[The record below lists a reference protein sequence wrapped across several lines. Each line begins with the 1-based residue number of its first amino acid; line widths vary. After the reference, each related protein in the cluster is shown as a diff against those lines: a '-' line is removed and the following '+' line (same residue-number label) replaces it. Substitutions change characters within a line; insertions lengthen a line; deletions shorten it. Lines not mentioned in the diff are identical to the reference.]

1 MRAFWR
7 RDGATAF
14 NTGVKTITM
23 LLWIKGS
30 AAQRLVGHETRRLA
44 ESSDSYN
51 FMFYFVIGA
60 MMLTCLIYNIFFK
73 HKMEA
78 NFLRQQ
84 ALPETMLRQD
94 VIASDQDMNN
104 LWECE
109 VCSFKSYDAHTTCML
124 CGTDRSFKMIEKT
137 TRAIDESSSEHSNAP
152 SSASSSTKYVLYM
165 DEKENPL
172 TRSAV
177 NRATPSRSI
186 GSKSTPKINREFF
199 KRKLSVLNLR
209 QQSARRRHEW
219 SRQRN
224 DDGELIWVRKKHY
237 MDRKALKSLR
247 NLDSLRS
254 QSSASLRDSILSNGS
269 VHSVGIVSR
278 IVVSPKNPTGRL
290 SLEAADGALA
300 MRGSDSSEF
309 SQDELEQ
316 VGSLPFQQKH
326 AWFVQHTAAMEV
338 PWEYGHL
345 LLEIERDNLLHN
357 SCEQLLWATPDQ
369 LHQSL
374 RIKFANEPGV
384 DAGGLVREWFTLMT
398 KEVFDDTTGLFY
410 RSGNGDGLMI
420 NPASAE
426 ASVDHLMY
434 YQAIGR
440 FIGRA
445 LFEGILIDA
454 HLALPVCKH
463 ILGIP
468 ITFSD
473 LEFVDNDLYK
483 NLKWLRDNTGVESL
497 ALDFTV
503 NVDQMSDKAKVA
515 DLVPNGSN
523 IPVTDENK
531 MEYITLRFKW
541 IVATSISQQLGSVM
555 QGLFSI
561 IPKELL
567 SVFDHQELELLIC
580 GIPDID
586 VMDWKTHTI
595 YVGERDERA
604 IAWFWNIVHEF
615 SNEQK
620 ARLLQFT
627 TGSARVPVQGFKA
640 LTMNDGRIC
649 PFAIQ
654 CVSADECLYP
664 RAHTCFNR
672 YVCVLSGARRHWRV
686 PELPS
691 TTSRD
696 DGAVEIMDLGAGT
709 GNMGPSFFKRWP
721 KAHVTFVDSSASMLE
736 RAKQEHSVND
746 NVKSEQ
752 CTYVEADFES
762 FQPAKPVDLIFSNAA
777 LHWVSSERHKQLLP
791 RGHWDRVAHVRWVT
805 CERDLGFYY
814 ELFKSIDKDVE
825 LDMWATVYAQV
836 LEGDNPVADF
846 VGSTGLRPFMEALND
861 PSTAATEFEHKYREL
876 IAAAYPRQS
885 DGRTIFNFKRFF
897 ARKKSDLVFTKGQ
910 QLRLNRPTGA
920 RMGPKKGKGKKEK
933 KKGKGGGAS
942 KKGAAEVN
950 DAEREN
956 EAERLELVKQAKA
969 LLELTRKEEQAFNE
983 FQQQREK
990 INYFWIVEKKNFED
1004 RKAELRN
1011 KERERQD
1018 LEEKHQVEIKVYKQR
1033 VKHLLYEH
1041 QNEITKL
1048 KKEMEQSLKL
1058 SQDDYRGNER
1068 ELKTDKRRLKFD
1080 LKEIELS
1087 HQDYLKSLKQEQ
1099 DRRITVLRQEFER
1112 HAKELQQKYERKRKA
1127 FRDDLEARR
1136 KQDTQKIEERKN
1148 LHIAQLMTAHEKA
1161 FGEIKNYYNDIT
1173 HNNLDLIKSLK
1184 EEVSEMKKKE
1194 AQDEKLMFEI
1204 SQENKR
1210 MSEPLKRALLDV
1222 EKLRKN
1228 ICVYQ
1233 EEKVELR
1240 TAKAQ
1245 LLVLEQE
1252 YATLSWEFEVLQ
1264 QRAAQVA
1271 RELEE
1276 LTTQFHSSIYDVQQ
1290 KAGLK
1295 NLLLEKKMGALTLQL
1310 EQKDAELNE
1319 VLLHA
1324 KLDPAIVDRVKG
1336 RLEDIMANKAE
1347 DLRELEAEM
1356 AQVRKLQQELVTA
1369 MQLKM
1374 SEYGL
1379 PLDELGFMPQTRS
1392 AVESSKNNSNN
1403 NRSYS
1408 DDVAPSPGASI
1419 KEQQMA
1425 QKRAKTNM
1433 AKSFSDPAKVQ

>member
-1 MRAFWR
+1 
-7 RDGATAF
+7 
-14 NTGVKTITM
+14 
-23 LLWIKGS
+23 
-30 AAQRLVGHETRRLA
+30 
-44 ESSDSYN
+44 
-51 FMFYFVIGA
+51 
-60 MMLTCLIYNIFFK
+60 
-73 HKMEA
+73 MEA

-137 TRAIDESSSEHSNAP
+137 ARAVDESTSEHSNAP
-152 SSASSSTKYVLYM
+152 SSASST
-165 DEKENPL
+165 
-172 TRSAV
+172 
-177 NRATPSRSI
+177 
-186 GSKSTPKINREFF
+186 
-199 KRKLSVLNLR
+199 
-209 QQSARRRHEW
+209 RRRHEW

-269 VHSVGIVSR
+269 VNSVGIVSR

-290 SLEAADGALA
+290 SLEAAEGALA
-300 MRGSDSSEF
+300 TRGSDSSEF

-410 RSGNGDGLMI
+410 RCGNGDGLMI
-420 NPASAE
+420 NSASAE

-503 NVDQMSDKAKVA
+503 NVDQMSDKTKVV

-541 IVATSISQQLGSVM
+541 IVATSISQQLGSLM

-649 PFAIQ
+649 PFAIHI
-654 CVSADECLYP
+654 D
-664 RAHTCFNR
+664 
-672 YVCVLSGARRHWRV
+672 
-686 PELPS
+686 
-691 TTSRD
+691 
-696 DGAVEIMDLGAGT
+696 
-709 GNMGPSFFKRWP
+709 
-721 KAHVTFVDSSASMLE
+721 
-736 RAKQEHSVND
+736 
-746 NVKSEQ
+746 
-752 CTYVEADFES
+752 
-762 FQPAKPVDLIFSNAA
+762 
-777 LHWVSSERHKQLLP
+777 LP
-791 RGHWDRVAHVRWVT
+791 RYD
-805 CERDLGFYY
+805 
-814 ELFKSIDKDVE
+814 
-825 LDMWATVYAQV
+825 
-836 LEGDNPVADF
+836 
-846 VGSTGLRPFMEALND
+846 
-861 PSTAATEFEHKYREL
+861 TEK
-876 IAAAYPRQS
+876 
-885 DGRTIFNFKRFF
+885 
-897 ARKKSDLVFTKGQ
+897 
-910 QLRLNRPTGA
+910 
-920 RMGPKKGKGKKEK
+920 
-933 KKGKGGGAS
+933 
-942 KKGAAEVN
+942 
-950 DAEREN
+950 
-956 EAERLELVKQAKA
+956 
-969 LLELTRKEEQAFNE
+969 
-983 FQQQREK
+983 
-990 INYFWIVEKKNFED
+990 
-1004 RKAELRN
+1004 
-1011 KERERQD
+1011 
-1018 LEEKHQVEIKVYKQR
+1018 
-1033 VKHLLYEH
+1033 
-1041 QNEITKL
+1041 
-1048 KKEMEQSLKL
+1048 
-1058 SQDDYRGNER
+1058 
-1068 ELKTDKRRLKFD
+1068 
-1080 LKEIELS
+1080 
-1087 HQDYLKSLKQEQ
+1087 
-1099 DRRITVLRQEFER
+1099 
-1112 HAKELQQKYERKRKA
+1112 
-1127 FRDDLEARR
+1127 
-1136 KQDTQKIEERKN
+1136 
-1148 LHIAQLMTAHEKA
+1148 
-1161 FGEIKNYYNDIT
+1161 
-1173 HNNLDLIKSLK
+1173 
-1184 EEVSEMKKKE
+1184 
-1194 AQDEKLMFEI
+1194 
-1204 SQENKR
+1204 
-1210 MSEPLKRALLDV
+1210 
-1222 EKLRKN
+1222 
-1228 ICVYQ
+1228 
-1233 EEKVELR
+1233 
-1240 TAKAQ
+1240 
-1245 LLVLEQE
+1245 
-1252 YATLSWEFEVLQ
+1252 
-1264 QRAAQVA
+1264 
-1271 RELEE
+1271 
-1276 LTTQFHSSIYDVQQ
+1276 
-1290 KAGLK
+1290 
-1295 NLLLEKKMGALTLQL
+1295 
-1310 EQKDAELNE
+1310 
-1319 VLLHA
+1319 
-1324 KLDPAIVDRVKG
+1324 
-1336 RLEDIMANKAE
+1336 
-1347 DLRELEAEM
+1347 DLRIALS
-1356 AQVRKLQQELVTA
+1356 LVIQMEVT
-1369 MQLKM
+1369 
-1374 SEYGL
+1374 
-1379 PLDELGFMPQTRS
+1379 GFTI
-1392 AVESSKNNSNN
+1392 E
-1403 NRSYS
+1403 
-1408 DDVAPSPGASI
+1408 
-1419 KEQQMA
+1419 
-1425 QKRAKTNM
+1425 
-1433 AKSFSDPAKVQ
+1433 

>member
-1 MRAFWR
+1 MRAFWWR
-7 RDGATAF
+7 YGGPVVYSGF
-14 NTGVKTITM
+14 NMALAVAVLLRIEETMAQDVSGV
-23 LLWIKGS
+23 
-30 AAQRLVGHETRRLA
+30 RRRLA
-44 ESSDSYN
+44 DSSDSYN

-84 ALPETMLRQD
+84 TLPETMLRQD

-109 VCSFKSYDAHTTCML
+109 VCSFKSYEAHTTCML
-124 CGTDRSFKMIEKT
+124 CGTDRTFKMIEKT
-137 TRAIDESSSEHSNAP
+137 RGEDSSSEYSNAP
-152 SSASSSTKYVLYM
+152 SSASSNTKYVLYM
-165 DEKENPL
+165 EEKENPL

-177 NRATPSRSI
+177 SRATPSRSVR
-186 GSKSTPKINREFF
+186 SQSSAKINREFF

-219 SRQRN
+219 SRERN
-224 DDGELIWVRKKHY
+224 DDGQLIWVRKKHY

-247 NLDSLRS
+247 NLESLRS

-269 VHSVGIVSR
+269 VNSVGVVSR

-300 MRGSDSSEF
+300 TRCSDSSEF

-503 NVDQMSDKAKVA
+503 NVDQMSDKTKVV

-523 IPVTDENK
+523 IPVTEENK
-531 MEYITLRFKW
+531 MEYVNLRFRW
-541 IVATSISQQLGSVM
+541 IVAASISQQLGSVM

-586 VMDWKTHTI
+586 VQDWKTHTI

-604 IAWFWNIVHEF
+604 IAWFWNIVREF

-672 YVCVLSGARRHWRV
+672 I
-686 PELPS
+686 
-691 TTSRD
+691 D
-696 DGAVEIMDLGAGT
+696 
-709 GNMGPSFFKRWP
+709 
-721 KAHVTFVDSSASMLE
+721 
-736 RAKQEHSVND
+736 
-746 NVKSEQ
+746 
-752 CTYVEADFES
+752 
-762 FQPAKPVDLIFSNAA
+762 
-777 LHWVSSERHKQLLP
+777 LP
-791 RGHWDRVAHVRWVT
+791 RYD
-805 CERDLGFYY
+805 
-814 ELFKSIDKDVE
+814 
-825 LDMWATVYAQV
+825 
-836 LEGDNPVADF
+836 
-846 VGSTGLRPFMEALND
+846 
-861 PSTAATEFEHKYREL
+861 TEK
-876 IAAAYPRQS
+876 
-885 DGRTIFNFKRFF
+885 
-897 ARKKSDLVFTKGQ
+897 
-910 QLRLNRPTGA
+910 
-920 RMGPKKGKGKKEK
+920 
-933 KKGKGGGAS
+933 
-942 KKGAAEVN
+942 
-950 DAEREN
+950 
-956 EAERLELVKQAKA
+956 
-969 LLELTRKEEQAFNE
+969 
-983 FQQQREK
+983 
-990 INYFWIVEKKNFED
+990 
-1004 RKAELRN
+1004 
-1011 KERERQD
+1011 
-1018 LEEKHQVEIKVYKQR
+1018 
-1033 VKHLLYEH
+1033 
-1041 QNEITKL
+1041 
-1048 KKEMEQSLKL
+1048 
-1058 SQDDYRGNER
+1058 
-1068 ELKTDKRRLKFD
+1068 
-1080 LKEIELS
+1080 
-1087 HQDYLKSLKQEQ
+1087 
-1099 DRRITVLRQEFER
+1099 
-1112 HAKELQQKYERKRKA
+1112 
-1127 FRDDLEARR
+1127 
-1136 KQDTQKIEERKN
+1136 
-1148 LHIAQLMTAHEKA
+1148 
-1161 FGEIKNYYNDIT
+1161 
-1173 HNNLDLIKSLK
+1173 
-1184 EEVSEMKKKE
+1184 
-1194 AQDEKLMFEI
+1194 
-1204 SQENKR
+1204 
-1210 MSEPLKRALLDV
+1210 
-1222 EKLRKN
+1222 
-1228 ICVYQ
+1228 
-1233 EEKVELR
+1233 
-1240 TAKAQ
+1240 
-1245 LLVLEQE
+1245 
-1252 YATLSWEFEVLQ
+1252 
-1264 QRAAQVA
+1264 
-1271 RELEE
+1271 
-1276 LTTQFHSSIYDVQQ
+1276 
-1290 KAGLK
+1290 
-1295 NLLLEKKMGALTLQL
+1295 
-1310 EQKDAELNE
+1310 
-1319 VLLHA
+1319 
-1324 KLDPAIVDRVKG
+1324 
-1336 RLEDIMANKAE
+1336 
-1347 DLRELEAEM
+1347 DLRIALS
-1356 AQVRKLQQELVTA
+1356 LVIQMEVT
-1369 MQLKM
+1369 
-1374 SEYGL
+1374 
-1379 PLDELGFMPQTRS
+1379 GFTI
-1392 AVESSKNNSNN
+1392 E
-1403 NRSYS
+1403 
-1408 DDVAPSPGASI
+1408 
-1419 KEQQMA
+1419 
-1425 QKRAKTNM
+1425 
-1433 AKSFSDPAKVQ
+1433 